1 MGYGIE
7 RLLILDTETTGL
19 NPAEGAICIE
29 VACTLYDVDRA
40 MPLDTFS
47 ALIHTDHNE
56 AEAIN
61 GIPAALLLQAHEA
74 RNVWP
79 HVEALAK
86 SADAFVAHRAEFDR
100 QFVPLSVGDLRPWIC
115 SKYDLEWPKGAAG
128 DHLVHL
134 ALAHGVPVFT
144 AHRALA
150 DVDTL
155 VRTFQAASRM
165 APNGM
170 QDRLARALLPRVRL
184 VSLAPFAQKD
194 AVKAA
199 GFSWDGKEWSKRVI
213 KGEPYEF
220 AWKVREVAT

>member
-1 MGYGIE
+1 VSVD
-7 RLLILDTETTGL
+7 RLLILDCETTGL
-19 NPAEGAICIE
+19 DPAEGAICIE
-29 VACTLYDVDRA
+29 VACTLYDVERA
-40 MPLDTFS
+40 MPIDTFS
-47 ALIHTDHNE
+47 AHIRADHNE

-61 GIPAALLLQAHEA
+61 GIPVDLLLQMWPAA
-74 RNVWP
+74 DVWDRLQ
-79 HVEALAK
+79 HLFVRT
-86 SADAFVAHRAEFDR
+86 DAVVAHRAEFDQ
-100 QFVPLSVGDLRPWIC
+100 QFVPAKLRYMRPWIC
-115 SKYDLEWPKGAAG
+115 SKYDMEWPKGASG

-165 APNGM
+165 PGPSM
-170 QDRLARALLPRVRL
+170 QERLQRALLPRVRL

-199 GFSWDGKEWSKRVI
+199 GFSWDGKEWSKRVV

-220 AWKVREVAT
+220 PWKVREVSL